1 MTLCSSSGDGDS
13 IYSACEHKVRI
24 GNDNPA
30 GMLIRTHHFESGT
43 AMFETTILV
52 DEQFLEIVGPLN
64 ARVVSTPSDLRK
76 FPRFAVQL
84 DVKCQ
89 GLDEQWLPV
98 GVPFKG
104 AAMNISRG
112 GIMFST
118 DAITDAP
125 LVRLELLRGYD
136 VLAECTMKVV
146 RRGAGTLA
154 GPFVKRA

>member
-1 MTLCSSSGDGDS
+1 MRLRS
-13 IYSACEHKVRI
+13 HQ
-24 GNDNPA
+24 
-30 GMLIRTHHFESGT
+30 FESGP
-43 AMFETTILV
+43 AMFETTILI

-64 ARVVSTPSDLRK
+64 AKAASTPSDLRK

-89 GLDEQWLPV
+89 GLDDHWLPV

-104 AAMNISRG
+104 AAMNVSRG

-118 DAITDAP
+118 DAISDAP
-125 LVRLELLRGYD
+125 FVRLELLRGYD
-136 VLAECTMKVV
+136 VLAECTIKVV
-146 RRGAGTLA
+146 RRGAGALA